1 MTDRSPATTGMH
13 SITPHIV
20 VRDADAASNWY
31 RQALGAVERTRL
43 TLPNGKVVYAE
54 LHFGDSA
61 VMVADEFPDAG
72 IVSPLAIG
80 GTAVVL
86 HLFTEDV
93 DALWQRAITAG
104 AEVVVPLDDQFWG
117 DRQGQLLDPFGHKW
131 NLAKHV
137 RDVPENELIEAAA
150 AAFGGDPAEDR

>member
-1 MTDRSPATTGMH
+1 MTHRGAAPAGMH

-20 VRDADAASNWY
+20 VRDADAPSTWY
-31 RQALGAVERTRL
+31 RQAPGAVERTRL
-43 TLPNGKVVYAE
+43 TLPSGKVMYAE
-54 LHFGDSA
+54 LRLGDSP
-61 VMVADEFPDAG
+61 VMVADEFPEFG

-86 HLFTEDV
+86 HLFTDDV
-93 DALWQRAITAG
+93 DALWQSATTAG

-131 NLAKHV
+131 NLAQHL
-137 RDVPENELIEAAA
+137 RDVSEDELVEAAA
-150 AAFGGDPAEDR
+150 AAFGGDPTEDR